1 MATQPTRANG
11 QPATGIYLADSVT
24 GVARAFGL
32 LVITCTGDR
41 FSANNRIDNAALGG
55 IQTSA

>member
-1 MATQPTRANG
+1 M
-11 QPATGIYLADSVT
+11 T

-32 LVITCTGDR
+32 LVITYTGDR
-41 FSANNRIDNAALGG
+41 ISANNRIDNTALGG

>member
-1 MATQPTRANG
+1 
-11 QPATGIYLADSVT
+11 VT